1 MNTFLDQI
9 KDIME
14 IEDRDIE
21 MSDNFKEYEEWDSM
35 SSLLLTSMLDE
46 EYGVVFNT
54 NELSQINTIQELYD
68 QTMKRKES

>member
-1 MNTFLDQI
+1 MSNFLDEI

-54 NELSQINTIQELYD
+54 NELAKINTLQELYD
-68 QTMKRKES
+68 ATMKRKES